1 MNDVERFH
9 IIDGKKVI
17 FTAEEEIIRDR
28 VEKQYDCWKKAEEQE
43 WVEKKTSE

>member
-17 FTAEEEIIRDR
+17 FTAEEEIIRDA
-28 VEKQYDCWKKAEEQE
+28 VEQE
-43 WVEKKTSE
+43 WIDEYHDYNRHEEKKTSE

>member
-17 FTAEEEIIRDR
+17 FTAEEEIIRD
-28 VEKQYDCWKKAEEQE
+28 AEEQE
-43 WVEKKTSE
+43 WEEQEREEKKTSE